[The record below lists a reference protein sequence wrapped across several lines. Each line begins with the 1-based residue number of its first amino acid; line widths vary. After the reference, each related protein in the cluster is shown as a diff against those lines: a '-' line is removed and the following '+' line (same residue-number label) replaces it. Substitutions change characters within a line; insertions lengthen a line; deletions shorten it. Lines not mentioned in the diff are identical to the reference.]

1 MKIFNFF
8 TKNKAKKQEGSF
20 ADFFLHASDKE
31 KRRKECLPMRQGE
44 QMKTKDC
51 SSSISMNFN
60 IKPPK
65 TKNRPLGWFLVWSQ
79 GVLNPSIRVSNTES
93 SP

>member
-31 KRRKECLPMRQGE
+31 KKRVFTDAARRANEDQRSLVERINELHQ
-44 QMKTKDC
+44 KT
-51 SSSISMNFN
+51 
-60 IKPPK
+60 
-65 TKNRPLGWFLVWSQ
+65 T
-79 GVLNPSIRVSNTES
+79 
-93 SP
+93 

>member
-31 KRRKECLPMRQGE
+31 KKKIFTDAARRANEDQRSLVEHINEIQH
-44 QMKTKDC
+44 KT
-51 SSSISMNFN
+51 
-60 IKPPK
+60 
-65 TKNRPLGWFLVWSQ
+65 T
-79 GVLNPSIRVSNTES
+79 
-93 SP
+93 